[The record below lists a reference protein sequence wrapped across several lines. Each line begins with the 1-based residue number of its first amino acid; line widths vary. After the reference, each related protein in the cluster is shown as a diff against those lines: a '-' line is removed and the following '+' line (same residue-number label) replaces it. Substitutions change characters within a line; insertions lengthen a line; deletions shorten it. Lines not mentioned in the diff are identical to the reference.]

1 MLRLCAGNS
10 VSVLSKAKVDKKTTE
25 PKTRCSGTMTESQ
38 FLVWVRSALRSKS
51 LRWLPRTQALQLARR
66 PYNGPNKL
74 QKYEVMCS
82 LCKQWGKIKDHDV
95 DHFPKSAGSILSI
108 DDLGEFINNLYCETD
123 NLRVLC
129 KSCHSI
135 HTLSESA
142 GITFAQAKHEKAVTE
157 IMKFPA
163 KELLDYL
170 KEHSY
175 DVSSCSNQTKRR
187 QAVSTILKEKQNGRC
202 RH

>member
-1 MLRLCAGNS
+1 MTLRLCARNS
-10 VSVLSKAKVDKKTTE
+10 VSVLSKAKVVKKTKE

-38 FLVWVRSALRSKS
+38 FLAWVRSALRSKS

-66 PYNGPNKL
+66 PYIGPNKL

-95 DHFPKSAGSILSI
+95 DHYPKSAGSILSI
-108 DDLGEFINNLYCETD
+108 DDLGEFINNLYCETN

-135 HTLSESA
+135 HTLSELA
-142 GITFAQAKHEKAVTE
+142 GITFEQARFEKDVNE
-157 IMKFPA
+157 KMKLPA
-163 KELLDYL
+163 KELLTLLSTAGYTDA
-170 KEHSY
+170 S
-175 DVSSCSNQTKRR
+175 VSNVTKRR
-187 QAVSTILKEKQNGRC
+187 QAVSAILKEKQNGTNN
-202 RH
+202 